1 MTDRTPMFRMTKRRR
16 RATGVALVA
25 SLWLKALVLAVGLA
39 QPVQAA
45 GADTAPSAEQ
55 DLLAALHVICTS
67 SGTQVLDPT
76 TGATDTEHPST
87 AKSGLLDCARCC
99 CAPTHHAPDCLA
111 SRLVSPPH
119 VERLAAIPQPVLPGE
134 HQETPGNPRAP
145 PHSVL
150 A

>member
-1 MTDRTPMFRMTKRRR
+1 MFRMTKRRR

-45 GADTAPSAEQ
+45 GVDTAPSAEQ

-67 SGTQVLDPT
+67 SGAQVLDPAN
-76 TGATDTEHPST
+76 GADDTEHPST

-99 CAPTHHAPDCLA
+99 CAPTHSTPDCSA
-111 SRLVSPPH
+111 SRFVSPPL
-119 VERLAAIPQPVLPGE
+119 VGVPVAIPQPVLPGE
-134 HQETPGNPRAP
+134 HQDAPGNPRAP
-145 PHSVL
+145 PFSVL